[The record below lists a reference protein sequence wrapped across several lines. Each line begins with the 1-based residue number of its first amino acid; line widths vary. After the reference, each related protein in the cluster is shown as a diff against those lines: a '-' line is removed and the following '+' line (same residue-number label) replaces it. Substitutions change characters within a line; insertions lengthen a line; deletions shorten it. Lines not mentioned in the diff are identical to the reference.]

1 MVEKLAGSSDIYLLG
16 VDDTTLDLFE
26 SQYKVP
32 QGVSYNSY
40 LIRDEKIAVLDT
52 ADHRATD
59 VWFDHLEEALDG
71 KAPDYLI
78 VHHMEPDHSGN
89 IRTFMEKYPDT
100 KIVVNPKIKVML
112 HQFIDVNYDDR
123 EVIVNEGDTLN
134 LGSHSL
140 TFYTAPMVHWPEV
153 MVSYDAKDKVL
164 FSADAFGKF
173 GAVGDKR
180 YAEPESWTDEA
191 RRYYLN
197 IVGKYGMM
205 AQMLLKKAAGLDIK
219 TICPLHGP
227 VINENLGYYLDK
239 YNTWSSYRPEEEG
252 VFIPYAS
259 VHGNTKAAALKLAE
273 LVEKRGVKAVPFD
286 LTRGDAAEAVAD
298 CYRYDKII
306 FVSVTYDGG
315 IFPCMETLLYK
326 LSLKNFQNRKVAL
339 MENGSWAPQAAR
351 IMGEALSKMKNI
363 TICSNKVTIRSAM
376 KEADVQ
382 AMNAMLDELLA

>member
-1 MVEKLAGSSDIYLLG
+1 MTEKLAGSSDIYLLG
-16 VDDTTLDLFE
+16 VDDTTIDLFE

-52 ADHRATD
+52 ADVRATD

-89 IRTFMEKYPDT
+89 IRNFMQKYPET
-100 KIVVNPKIKVML
+100 KIVVNPKSKVML
-112 HQFIDVNYDDR
+112 KQFLGESYDDR
-123 EVIVNEGDTLN
+123 QVVVNEGDTLD
-134 LGSHSL
+134 LGAHKL
-140 TFYTAPMVHWPEV
+140 TFVMAPMVHWPEV
-153 MVSYDAKDKVL
+153 MVSYDAKDKIL
-164 FSADAFGKF
+164 FSADGFGKF
-173 GAVGDKR
+173 GAVGENR
-180 YAEPESWTDEA
+180 YAVKETWTDEA

-205 AQMLLKKAAGLDIK
+205 VQQLLKKAAKLDIQ

-227 VINENLGYYLDK
+227 VINKDLGYYLGK
-239 YNTWSSYRPEEEG
+239 YDTWSSYKPEEEG

-273 LVEKRGVKAVPFD
+273 LVTARGVKAVPFD

-315 IFPCMETLLYK
+315 IFPCMQTLLYK
-326 LSLKNFQNRKVAL
+326 LSLKNFQNRKAAL
-339 MENGSWAPQAAR
+339 VENGSWAPQAAR
-351 IMGEALSKMKNI
+351 IMGEALSKMKGVSV
-363 TICSNKVTIRSAM
+363 CDKKVTIRSAM

-382 AMNAMLDELLA
+382 AMNDMLDELLA